1 MAKLIGTDPNQVPT
15 NGDLG
20 DLAYQNKDSVKVD
33 NLQVDGTI
41 NENVTIDSS
50 GNLLVGGTS
59 LGEAD
64 SVGIAA
70 AGYLFARR
78 TNNPSAVIERI
89 NTDGE
94 ILSLVKDN
102 TTVGSIGTTNGDL
115 TIGNGDVR
123 LRFNDSSDEITP
135 RNSDDSPRDAAVD
148 LGTSGIRFKD
158 LYLSGG
164 VYLGGTGSANKLDD
178 YETGT
183 WTPTFYGSTATI
195 SSASGKYIKIGNLFI
210 GYILLDGVSSS
221 TGRRYAVFNTPIAMD
236 TTSLPFLGGSVSNYP
251 SGSNHGHSGCII
263 DNASGN
269 AYQIYAEWYNDIAQ
283 SNDNVYILFQ
293 HKTA

>member
-1 MAKLIGTDPNQVPT
+1 MAKLIGTGVNQIPS

-20 DLAYQNKDSVKVD
+20 DLAYQNKESVKVES
-33 NLQVDGTI
+33 LTVDADGVNGLTV
-41 NENVTIDSS
+41 NRD
-50 GNLLVGGTS
+50 TS
-59 LGEAD
+59 
-64 SVGIAA
+64 
-70 AGYLFARR
+70 
-78 TNNPSAVIERI
+78 
-89 NTDGE
+89 DGDIVE
-94 ILSLVKDN
+94 FQKDG
-102 TTVGSIGTTNGDL
+102 TTVGSIGTNTGDIW
-115 TIGNGDVR
+115 IGTDDTG
-123 LRFNDSSDEITP
+123 LRFHD
-135 RNSDDSPRDAAVD
+135 NSDMVYPINPAT
-148 LGTSGIRFKD
+148 GTSRDNAINLGHSGGRFKD